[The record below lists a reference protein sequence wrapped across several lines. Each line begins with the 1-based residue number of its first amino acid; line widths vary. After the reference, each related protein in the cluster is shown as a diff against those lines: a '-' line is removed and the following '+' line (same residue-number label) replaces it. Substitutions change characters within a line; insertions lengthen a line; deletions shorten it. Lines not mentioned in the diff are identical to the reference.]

1 MTAHWA
7 ALPVKT
13 EVSSVGHEWLLC
25 VGELAGMRY
34 TRQLSPPPS
43 ALDELAATHQPS
55 AACSQP
61 SAACALRPRPE
72 SVKTARD
79 FTGSVLREWGL
90 SGLAD
95 IAGLVVSELVTNA
108 LRHGVT
114 PGRVVCGDCPV
125 QLQLLGQAPYVM
137 CTVTDPGSGIPVL
150 REPDPFGETGR
161 GLNVVESCC
170 VRWGWHLLDGGGK
183 VVWALLHP
191 DADCGH
197 SLR

>member
-1 MTAHWA
+1 MTAHRA

-13 EVSSVGHEWLLC
+13 EINSVGPQLLLC
-25 VGELAGMRY
+25 AGQPAGLRY
-34 TRQLSPPPS
+34 TSQMRPPLS

-55 AACSQP
+55 AACTQP

-79 FTGSVLREWGL
+79 FTGIVLREWGL
-90 SGLAD
+90 SHLAD

-114 PGRVVCGDCPV
+114 PGQAGRGDCPV
-125 QLQLLGQAPYVM
+125 RLRLLGQAPYVM
-137 CTVTDPGSGIPVL
+137 CLVTDPGSGSPVL

-170 VRWGWHLLDGGGK
+170 VRWGWYLLDGGGK

-191 DADCGH
+191 DA
-197 SLR
+197 